1 MYSTQSTQAAAAQAG
16 GQTGRQAGSCS
27 SLFFENHGNCPKVF
41 AYPLEINRSLH
52 VVSRKERNKYNC
64 DGRFATPVHAGWMAG
79 WLRSD
84 DQQLIRQLKLLQGT
98 KVHNRVGGERET
110 IYLGINLDNGGVN
123 SITYCLG

>member
-1 MYSTQSTQAAAAQAG
+1 MWSVEKRETSTTVTAVL
-16 GQTGRQAGSCS
+16 RHLCM
-27 SLFFENHGNCPKVF
+27 L
-41 AYPLEINRSLH
+41 
-52 VVSRKERNKYNC
+52 
-64 DGRFATPVHAGWMAG
+64 AGWLAG

-123 SITYCLG
+123 SITYCLGKYQCEIAD